1 METISQGLL
10 AKLGLDMS
18 EFRTKLAKAVGLS
31 ERASKAIS
39 AGFARI
45 GRIVR
50 RAALAVAALGA
61 AGAALTVGFTRSV
74 IKAADTSEKFRLR
87 LNALLGSVEEG
98 AKTFELMNKFAKDS
112 VFEFEEI
119 MAAATQLS
127 GIVKGGADEIA
138 SLMPI
143 IADLAAVSG
152 LSIDQT
158 TEQIVRAFSAG
169 IGSADLFRERGIVAM
184 LGFEAGATISAANTR
199 RKIIAEWE
207 KTGSK
212 FRGTAEDLAKTWT
225 GITGMLADRW
235 FIFKNL
241 VADAGL
247 FDIVKRAA
255 DGLVRKLNELADT
268 GKLNEFAQATSDT
281 IVKIVNSTVRGVAFV
296 AGQLI
301 DIVEFFRSIPIATGF
316 GLVGLV
322 FFGPTGG
329 AVLAALGLGID
340 KLAEKLFGATTVS
353 GRFAENIAE
362 AQAEAGRLAQTLAS
376 GGGDPAAIHK
386 RMQELNVIIDIN
398 TRLLTRMDEEAGI
411 TFGSLREMLAGFE
424 DFSIESL
431 FGSDPV
437 TVTAE
442 LNELLLVTHDSL
454 RVAITASAEFTANL
468 KRASEEAT
476 EAAKKFLDWQKQMD
490 RMGETIQNQLIGGI
504 GEVLLQLDDV
514 LGTIKSIG
522 RAILREIIANL
533 ARAAAA
539 GESLGSVLK
548 GAGSFGLIGAGN
560 ASDRRGGAKPR
571 HGRATRRTCGC
582 GPAESRGV
590 RTGWRRTLRLRPV
603 APTGRHQPASRCPRR
618 RLGRVPVR

>member
-1 METISQGLL
+1 
-10 AKLGLDMS
+10 
-18 EFRTKLAKAVGLS
+18 
-31 ERASKAIS
+31 
-39 AGFARI
+39 
-45 GRIVR
+45 
-50 RAALAVAALGA
+50 
-61 AGAALTVGFTRSV
+61 
-74 IKAADTSEKFRLR
+74 
-87 LNALLGSVEEG
+87 
-98 AKTFELMNKFAKDS
+98 
-112 VFEFEEI
+112 
-119 MAAATQLS
+119 
-127 GIVKGGADEIA
+127 
-138 SLMPI
+138 MPI

-158 TEQIVRAFSAG
+158 TQQIVRAFSAG

-296 AGQLI
+296 AGKLI

-548 GAGSFGLIGAGN
+548 GAGSFGLIGAGIGI
-560 ASDRRGGAKPR
+560 ASQFFHEGGIVQPPR
-571 HGRATRRTCGC
+571 FAAAGGGNVPAMLQTGEVVLSRATVGRLG
-582 GPAESRGV
+582 GPAAADQLNQGASGQGGGVPFVFDPSRLPAATNPLAAARDGDWV
-590 RTGWRRTLRLRPV
+590 AFLSDSIAAWEENGGRLR
-603 APTGRHQPASRCPRR
+603 G
-618 RLGRVPVR
+618 